1 MNTNNYSTNTGTSV
15 YYIYYTPVIGYN
27 GTTTSTTTGTQYPNI
42 AGSSHGV
49 FAIDSYTNGNITVPY
64 EMIKLMTE
72 EIKKLSNRERE
83 VINNHELINKLV
95 KENKIKITIEIPE
108 EEMI

>member
-1 MNTNNYSTNTGTSV
+1 MNINDYSTNTGTYV
-15 YYIYYTPVIGYN
+15 YHASVIGYN
-27 GTTTSTTTGTQYPNI
+27 GTTTNTTTGTQYPNVT
-42 AGSSHGV
+42 GSLHGTLTT
-49 FAIDSYTNGNITVPY
+49 DSYTNGNITVPY
-64 EMIKLMTE
+64 EMIKLIAE

-95 KENKIKITIEIPE
+95 KEKKIKIIIEIPE

>member
-1 MNTNNYSTNTGTSV
+1 MNTNDYSMNTETSV
-15 YYIYYTPVIGYN
+15 YQPSIIGYN
-27 GTTTSTTTGTQYPNI
+27 GTTTSTSAPYANV
-42 AGSSHGV
+42 AGSLRIT
-49 FAIDSYTNGNITVPY
+49 FAIDSYTDGNITVPY
-64 EMIKLMTE
+64 EMTKLMSE

-95 KENKIKITIEIPE
+95 KEKKIKIIIEIPE